1 MHYRNKGYIKATIIG
16 LTVFLLFG
24 NAIQAEMTRVTLENG
39 MEVILKEN
47 HSSPMIS
54 SLVFIRAGAK
64 YEDDFN
70 NGVTHLLEHLLFD
83 GTKNRSRE
91 EISKGIENHGGYINA
106 FTRKDL
112 TAYMVLMPKEY
123 IELGLEIQADQ
134 LFNSIFPDEELP
146 KERKVVIEE
155 IQQSNDRESEL
166 AYQFFNAKSMAGT
179 AYERTVLGYKN
190 IIASLPKEKIIEYW
204 KRFYAPN
211 NMIALVIGDFDT
223 EKMIEQFH
231 SVFGVIPP
239 VDLPNPPVVSYFPP
253 TEKKVFNKGG
263 RTKQTYINLAIDA
276 PHFTDPDYY
285 AFDLLAEYLSDD
297 ANSPLAQKLVDA
309 ERNPLYRSFSAGIE
323 TQEEFSRL
331 TIDVITDDKAKSDQ
345 IIATIEEVLQNLND
359 YLPPAEI
366 LDGIKVSK
374 KANEIFMQEKLH
386 YYGIIIAPLMV
397 TTGYDFLESYLGA
410 IDKVNPSIIS
420 RAADRWL
427 SDLKYVATVFHP
439 EEKSE
444 TEEATAST
452 SVYRKEILDNGLTLI
467 VKSNPDSR
475 VFALNVI
482 GKSRSASEPPG
493 KEGITDFVNRM
504 IKKGTTSLNA
514 ENLSS
519 RLASIGAN
527 VTLND
532 NPWIPY
538 DDRYTTRQFSFMKF
552 ETIDEFTLDGLILF
566 SDMIRNPAFDSSE
579 VEKVRGQI
587 MGIIGRESGSTLNA
601 CRNLFYATLFE
612 NEAFAKTINGSPRT
626 VGSITREDL
635 IEYHRNFYSAGN
647 MIITIGTN
655 FNADSMMT
663 MAKDVF
669 GDMPAIDFASMPVK
683 AGPPV
688 AGAKTDHLEMDKEQ
702 VYIFLGGPLPG
713 AGHEDAP
720 VIRLAAAILSDRLAS
735 NLRDK
740 QGLAYSVGAGTSFDN
755 EFGWFVCTIGT
766 GPDNFKIARDGILA
780 EINKLRNEGVTS
792 EEIEIAKNSLGG
804 SLLRRQLSR
813 INQAYYMGVNEYLG
827 LGYDYYD
834 KYISKLRAVTA
845 EQVKAA
851 AQKYFDTKNYVMTT
865 VGKL

>member
-1 MHYRNKGYIKATIIG
+1 MQKNHYKYLNALALGII
-16 LTVFLLFG
+16 VFLVLG
-24 NAIQAEMTRVTLENG
+24 AAVQANTSRLTLENG
-39 MEVILKEN
+39 MEVIFKEN

-64 YEDDFN
+64 YEDEFN

-91 EISKGIENHGGYINA
+91 EISKGVENYGGYINA

-112 TAYMVLMPKEY
+112 TAFMVLMPKEY
-123 IELGLEIQADQ
+123 IEMGLEIQADQ

-155 IQQSNDRESEL
+155 IQQGNDRESEE

-204 KRFYAPN
+204 KQFYAPN
-211 NMIALVIGDFDT
+211 NMIALVIGDFETD
-223 EKMIEQFH
+223 KMIEQFR

-239 VDLPNPPVVSYFPP
+239 VDLPNPPEVSYFPP
-253 TEKKVFNKGG
+253 TEKRVFAKAGP
-263 RTKQTYINLAIDA
+263 TKQTYINIGIDA

-297 ANSPLAQKLVDA
+297 ANSPLAQQLVDA
-309 ERNPLYRSFSAGIE
+309 EGSPLYSSFSASIE

-331 TIDVITDDKAKSDQ
+331 TIDIITNDEGKSDQ
-345 IIATIEEVLQNLND
+345 IIAAVEDVLENLNE
-359 YLPPAEI
+359 YLPPTEI

-386 YYGIIIAPLMV
+386 YYGFIIAPLMV
-397 TTGYDFLESYLGA
+397 TTGYDFLESYLEA

-427 SDLKYVATVFHP
+427 SDLKYIATVYHP
-439 EEKSE
+439 AEESE
-444 TEEATAST
+444 AEEAAASKT
-452 SVYRKEILDNGLTLI
+452 VYRKETLENGLTLI

-482 GKSRSASEPPG
+482 GKNRSASEPPG

-514 ENLSS
+514 ENLGS

-566 SDMIRNPAFDSSE
+566 SDMIRNPSFDTTE
-579 VEKVRGQI
+579 VEKVRGQL
-587 MGIIGRESGSTLNA
+587 MGVIGQESGSTLNS

-612 NEAFAKTINGSPRT
+612 KEAFAKTINGSSGT
-626 VGSITREDL
+626 IGSITREDL
-635 IEYHRNFYSAGN
+635 IAYHRHFYSAGN

-655 FNADSMMT
+655 FDADSMMIT
-663 MAKDVF
+663 AKEVF
-669 GDMPAIDFASMPVK
+669 GDMPAVDFAAMPVK
-683 AGPPV
+683 AGTSV
-688 AGAKTDHLEMDKEQ
+688 AGAKTAHIDMDKEQ
-702 VYIFLGGPLPG
+702 VYIFLGGLLPG

-720 VIRLAAAILSDRLAS
+720 AIRLAATILSDRLGA
-735 NLRDK
+735 NLREK
-740 QGLAYSVGAGTSFDN
+740 QGLAYSVGAGASFDK
-755 EFGWFVCTIGT
+755 EFGWYTCTIGT
-766 GPDNFKIARDGILA
+766 GPENFKIARDGILT
-780 EINKLRNEGVTS
+780 EINKLRDEGATS
-792 EEIEIAKNSLGG
+792 EEIEVAKNSLWG
-804 SLLRRQLSR
+804 STLTRQLSR
-813 INQAYYMGVNEYLG
+813 INQLYYMGINEYLE

-834 KYISKLRAVTA
+834 KYVSELRAVTA
-845 EQVKAA
+845 EQIKAA
-851 AQKYFDTKNYVMTT
+851 AQKYFDTQNYVMTT
-865 VGKL
+865 VGKI

>member
-1 MHYRNKGYIKATIIG
+1 MRYSHNSFLKTSIICFV
-16 LTVFLLFG
+16 LVLLFG
-24 NAIQAEMTRVTLENG
+24 AVLQAKTTRITMENG

-64 YEDDFN
+64 YENEFN

-146 KERKVVIEE
+146 KERKIVIEE
-155 IQQSNDRESEL
+155 IQQSNDRESEG

-190 IIASLPKEKIIEYW
+190 IIASLPKENIIQYW
-204 KRFYAPN
+204 KQFYAPN

-223 EKMIEQFH
+223 EEMIEKFR

-239 VDLPNPPVVSYFPP
+239 VDLPNPPIVSYFPP
-253 TEKKVFNKGG
+253 TEKQVFTKAGK
-263 RTKQTYINLAIDA
+263 TKQTYINIGIDA

-309 ERNPLYRSFSAGIE
+309 EGNSLVRSFSADIE

-331 TIDVITDDKAKSDQ
+331 TIDAITDDKSKSDQ
-345 IIATIEEVLQNLND
+345 IIAIIDDVLQNLNE
-359 YLPPAEI
+359 YLPPTEI

-386 YYGIIIAPLMV
+386 YYGFVIAPMMV
-397 TTGYDFLESYLGA
+397 TTGYDFLESYLDA
-410 IDKVNPSIIS
+410 IDKVNPSMIS

-427 SDLKYVATVFHP
+427 SELKYIATVYHP

-444 TEEATAST
+444 IDEAAASK
-452 SVYRKEILDNGLTLI
+452 SIYRKEILDNGLTLI
-467 VKSNPDSR
+467 IKSNPDSR

-482 GKSRSASEPPG
+482 GKNRSASEPQG

-504 IKKGTTSLNA
+504 VKKGTTSLNT

-552 ETIDEFTLDGLILF
+552 ETIDDFTLDGLILF

-579 VEKVRGQI
+579 VEKVRGQL
-587 MGIIGRESGSTLNA
+587 MGIIGRQSGSTLNS
-601 CRNLFYATLFE
+601 CRNLFYSTLFE
-612 NEAFAKTINGSPRT
+612 NEAFASTINGSPRT

-655 FNADSMMT
+655 LDADSMMV

-669 GDMPAIDFASMPVK
+669 GDMPAIDFAAMPVK
-683 AGPPV
+683 PGPQV
-688 AGAKTDHLEMDKEQ
+688 SGAKTDHLDMDKEQ
-702 VYIFLGGPLPG
+702 VYIFLGGMLPG
-713 AGHEDAP
+713 ASHEDASA
-720 VIRLAAAILSDRLAS
+720 IRLAATILSNRLGD
-735 NLRDK
+735 NLREK
-740 QGLAYSVGAGTSFDN
+740 QGLAYSVGAGASFDK
-755 EFGWFVCTIGT
+755 EFGWFTCTIGT
-766 GPDNFKIARDGILA
+766 GPKNFKIARDGILR
-780 EINKLRNEGVTS
+780 EINKIRDEGVS
-792 EEIEIAKNSLGG
+792 LEEIEIAKNSLWG
-804 SLLRRQLSR
+804 SSLTRQLSR

-834 KYISKLRAVTA
+834 RYISQLRNVTV
-845 EQVKAA
+845 EQVKSA